1 MANWYVRMSGVMR
14 VFTTEEAEELL
25 PTVDLLL
32 QKLVDTSVKQKLL
45 EEQANEILDEVME
58 EGTQPSAIDELK
70 GIKETLDINV
80 REIDQVEGE
89 IMRMG
94 LNVKDSTLGVVDFPA
109 MRGDEPVYLCH
120 RLGEKKMTHWH
131 SVKDGFEGRKP
142 LDKEPDIITI

>member
-1 MANWYVRMSGVMR
+1 MGNWYVRMSGIVR

-25 PTVDLLL
+25 PTVDILL

-58 EGTQPSAIDELK
+58 EGTHPNAIDELK
-70 GIKETLDINV
+70 EIKGTLDINV
-80 REIDQVEGE
+80 REMDKLEGE
-89 IMRMG
+89 ITNMG
-94 LNVKDSTLGVVDFPA
+94 LNVKDSILGIVDFPA
-109 MRGDEPVYLCH
+109 MRGEQPVYLCH

-131 SVKDGFEGRKP
+131 NVEDGFEGRNP

>member
-1 MANWYVRMSGVMR
+1 MTGVVR

-58 EGTQPSAIDELK
+58 EGTHPNAIDELK
-70 GIKETLDINV
+70 EIKETLDINV
-80 REIDQVEGE
+80 REIDKVEGE
-89 IMRMG
+89 ISNMG
-94 LNVKDSTLGVVDFPA
+94 LNVKDPILGIVDFPA
-109 MRGDEPVYLCH
+109 MRGDQPVYLCH
-120 RLGEKKMTHWH
+120 RLGEKRMTHWH
-131 SVKDGFEGRKP
+131 NVEDGFEGRIP